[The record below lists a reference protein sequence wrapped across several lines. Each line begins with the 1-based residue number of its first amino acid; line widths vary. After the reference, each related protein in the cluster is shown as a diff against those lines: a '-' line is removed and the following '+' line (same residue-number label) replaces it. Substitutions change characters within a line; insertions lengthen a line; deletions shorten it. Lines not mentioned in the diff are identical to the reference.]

1 LRAPSLDASREKP
14 ARRRF
19 PKARLGIRG
28 FEAPSFLRRD
38 FCATN
43 TVYEMTRLLARLAD
57 IAYRRRGRMVLA
69 WVVALVV
76 LIGLGSSLAGEY
88 NADYD
93 TPGSESEAA
102 SELTEREFGGYTGQE
117 IFVVWKDPAGANSPA
132 ARESVDAFLAEA
144 KEIDNVEAQTPIRVS
159 KDGTIATTT
168 LPLTV
173 PGWEVSKEDGE
184 KLVEAAEEN
193 SGGGLEIKLGGDP
206 IYRAQEGASPEGIG
220 FLGGAIV
227 LLIAFGSVVAA
238 GLPLAIALVGLGI
251 SSGGLILLLA
261 NVVDVPDWTTAVT
274 GLIGIGVGIDYS
286 LLVLTRFRSAMHAG
300 KDRHDAVV
308 EAVTTAG
315 RSVIIAGCTVVIAVL
330 GLFLTGLPYMYGV
343 AISASLAVLVMMF
356 AAVTLLPALLSYL
369 GPRVDRL
376 RIPFLG
382 RTLKAEGDGESPAA
396 RWSHAVQRRPWTAA
410 IVATAVL
417 LALAAP
423 ALGMRLGFPDAGND
437 PPDTMTRQ
445 SYDLISEG
453 FGPGTNGPLVIAA
466 QLPGPEARADVERLA
481 QQLRGED
488 GVAFVP
494 PPRFNE
500 PGNAAIITV
509 IPTTS
514 PQDEATEDL
523 VKHLRETVVPEAL
536 AGSGVRAEVGG
547 VTAALEDQSEYIVDR
562 MPLFI
567 SGVVGLSFLLLL
579 IAFHSPLIS
588 LKAGIMNLL
597 SVSAAYGVM
606 TLVAQGGTLGQLIG
620 IDHEVPIAPFMPV
633 MMFAILFGLS
643 MDYEVFLISRI
654 REEYLKDGDTRRAVA
669 DGLAKTARVITAAAA
684 IMVVVFLAFLT
695 TPEVFLKLFGIGLAS
710 AIFLDA
716 TVVRMVLV
724 PAVMQLLGSRNWW
737 IPDWLERI
745 LPRLDTERVAVG
757 TAEGRS

>member
-1 LRAPSLDASREKP
+1 
-14 ARRRF
+14 
-19 PKARLGIRG
+19 
-28 FEAPSFLRRD
+28 
-38 FCATN
+38 
-43 TVYEMTRLLARLAD
+43 MTRRLARLAD
-57 IAYRRRGRMVLA
+57 IVYRHRGRVVLA
-69 WVVALVV
+69 WIAAAIVI
-76 LIGLGSSLAGEY
+76 IGLGSSLAGEY
-88 NADYD
+88 EADYN
-93 TPGSESEAA
+93 TPGSESKAA
-102 SELTEREFGGYTGQE
+102 SDLTEREFGGYSGQE
-117 IFVVWKDPAGANSPA
+117 VFVVWKDSDGAMSPA
-132 ARESVDAFLAEA
+132 ARRQVDAFFDEV
-144 KEIDNVEAQTPIRVS
+144 KGIDHIESQTAIRVS
-159 KDGTIATTT
+159 DDGTIATAS

-173 PGWEVSKEDGE
+173 PGWEVPKEDGE
-184 KLVEAAEEN
+184 QLVSAAEDN

-206 IYRAQEGASPEGIG
+206 IYRAQEGASPEGLG
-220 FLGGAIV
+220 FLGAAIV
-227 LLIAFGSVVAA
+227 LLIAFGSLVAA

-251 SSGGLILLLA
+251 SSGGLIVLLA
-261 NVVDVPDWTTAVT
+261 NVIDVPDWTTAVS

-286 LLVLTRFRSAMHAG
+286 LLVLTRFRAAMNAG

-315 RSVIIAGCTVVIAVL
+315 RSVIIAGATVVIAVL

-343 AISASLAVLVMMF
+343 AISASLAVLVVML
-356 AAVTLLPALLSYL
+356 ASVTLLPALLSYL

-382 RTLKAEGDGESPAA
+382 RSLKKAEGEDGESPAA
-396 RWSHAVQRRPWTAA
+396 RWSHAVQRRPWTAL

-445 SYDLISEG
+445 SYDLLSEG
-453 FGPGTNGPLVIAA
+453 FGPGANGPLVIVAE
-466 QLPGPEARADVERLA
+466 LPDPSAKGEMDSLA
-481 QQLRGED
+481 QTLRGAE
-488 GVAFVP
+488 GVAFVAKP
-494 PPRFNE
+494 QISQS
-500 PGNAAIITV
+500 GDAALLTV
-509 IPTTS
+509 TPTTS

-523 VKHLRETVVPEAL
+523 VKRLRDTVVPEAL
-536 AGSGVRAEVGG
+536 AGTGVNAEIGG

-567 SGVVGLSFLLLL
+567 AGVVGLSFLLLL
-579 IAFHSPLIS
+579 VAFHSPLIS

-606 TLVAQGGTLGQLIG
+606 TLVAQGGAVGQLIG

-684 IMVVVFLAFLT
+684 IMVVVFLAFVAS
-695 TPEVFLKLFGIGLAS
+695 PEVFLKLFGIGLAA

-724 PAVMQLLGSRNWW
+724 PAVMQLLGRYNWW

-745 LPRLDTERVAVG
+745 LPRLDVERVAVG
-757 TAEGRS
+757 ATEGRA